1 MMPMRTARPIAVVML
16 ASCLLFVSL
25 TARAADEPTAAP
37 LAAKW
42 APRKIHFMYTPV
54 APSNVTTYYSCDKLQ
69 AQLTTILKQLGA
81 RDAVVKPFG
90 CATNGGPERFA
101 GVDATFSVLEP
112 AGSSDQAPVSSDNVQ
127 AHWDQVTLRSGA
139 SCDLIEQVKRE
150 ILPLF
155 TTRNPSSGCSPRFN
169 VEVLRPIK
177 APAAHS

>member
-1 MMPMRTARPIAVVML
+1 MALMML
-16 ASCLLFVSL
+16 ASSLLFVSL
-25 TARAADEPTAAP
+25 TAIAADEAPATP

-54 APSNVTTYYSCDKLQ
+54 TPSNVTTYYSCDKLQ
-69 AQLTTILKQLGA
+69 AQITTILKQLGA
-81 RDAVVKPFG
+81 RDAVVEPFG

-112 AGSSDQAPVSSDNVQ
+112 AASADQAAVSSDSVQ
-127 AHWDQVTLRSGA
+127 ANWDKVTLRSGA

-155 TTRNPSSGCSPRFN
+155 STRNQSSGCSPRFN
-169 VEVLRPIK
+169 VEVLRAVK
-177 APAAHS
+177 SPAAHS